1 VNYKLWFIA
10 ARPWTYTAAVIPV
23 TLGAVLAVAHGY
35 TFDFILFLLTLVGGI
50 CMQGAANFLNT
61 YGDYVSGVDSEE
73 NASCPQL
80 VNGDIRP
87 NAMRNAGIISLLL
100 GVLLGLYPVYCGGLP
115 VLICGAIGF
124 IGAACYTTGFF
135 PYKYVGLG
143 SIFVFFLMGPLM
155 VIPSWYIQG
164 GEGILIPMLGSIP
177 ISFLV
182 MAILHGNEL
191 RDIEFDQKKSIVTLA
206 IRLGLKKSIVL
217 YKCLFFSAFFS
228 LLILLL
234 CTDVFSR
241 TTICV
246 FILIPF
252 FYKRICKLSINSSSE
267 LIRWL
272 AKQTGKSHLIF
283 GTLLIFAEIISLFCK
298 DNF

>member
-1 VNYKLWFIA
+1 MNYKLWFIA

-23 TLGAVLAVAHGY
+23 SLGTVLSVAHGY
-35 TFDFILFLLTLVGGI
+35 TFNFILFLLTLLAGI

-61 YGDYVSGVDSEE
+61 YGDYISGVDSKE

-80 VNGDIRP
+80 VNGDIKP
-87 NAMRNAGIISLLL
+87 NAMRNAGVISLLL
-100 GVLLGLYPVYCGGLP
+100 GVSLGLYPVYYGGLP
-115 VLICGAIGF
+115 VLICGVIGV

-143 SIFVFFLMGPLM
+143 SVFVFFLMGPLM

-164 GEGILIPMLGSIP
+164 GEGVLIPMLGSLP

-191 RDIEFDQKKSIVTLA
+191 RDIEFDQKKGIITLA
-206 IRLGLKKSIVL
+206 IRLGLEKSIIL
-217 YKCLFFSAFFS
+217 YKFLFFSAFFS

-234 CTDVFSR
+234 CSDVISK
-241 TTICV
+241 TAICV

-252 FYKRICKLSINSSSE
+252 FYKQICKLNKNSSPE
-267 LIRWL
+267 HIRWL

-283 GTLLIFAEIISLFCK
+283 GVLLIFSEIISLFCK
-298 DNF
+298 SNF